1 VFAVGH
7 RAAGYLTGH
16 TVGKVLKVR
25 PNLSLLLFASV
36 RHDIDLLISIAEHRR
51 SAPPH
56 HPHHPFIPVTFLHGK
71 KLLAS

>member
-16 TVGKVLKVR
+16 TVGKVQKVR

-51 SAPPH
+51 SPPLIL
-56 HPHHPFIPVTFLHGK
+56 FITVTFLHGK

>member
-7 RAAGYLTGH
+7 RAAGYLTGR

-51 SAPPH
+51 SPP
-56 HPHHPFIPVTFLHGK
+56 PLIILFIPVTFLHGK